1 MVPARRLDLH
11 RLHVRRGARPRVR
24 HGCAGLLPA
33 RVHGDPLPRAVR
45 AAAPAVDR
53 GAAHRRGDGG
63 RLGPRAVRLAGADAR
78 GRAHRGARDHALHRL
93 AAPRRARRPRRR
105 WALPAGPGRGP
116 GPDRRVRGPRRR
128 DVPQRSASARGDLDR
143 QGGARVRGR
152 VRGGGRGAR
161 PSRRVPGRVR
171 RGRARAGHGRWPAA
185 RPGAASGVR
194 HVGAGIRAGP
204 ADVPARA
211 HRRFRRRRAGHAA
224 PQRRRHARLDVR
236 ARPVRAARD
245 RGAGRGRRRTAGQRR
260 GRRAAADP
268 GAAAGAGQRRGVRGP
283 RGGRPGAGRG
293 DVGRGRRAV
302 HPQRLRRVLPP
313 GRHPEARGAGGALG
327 VAAGEGR
334 RPRVRLRAARA
345 GRDQP
350 AAAGRNLDPADL
362 PRGRARALLRLVA
375 PLRVARRLGGRHGH
389 RHRPRGGGRVHL
401 RRRGG
406 AGTALRRRRR
416 ARREPGGG
424 HGAHARV
431 RPRGRVEG
439 GGDGVKDTGTAVHA
453 AVDLRGL
460 DRERAVAVLFEAHHL
475 SLVRLA
481 VLLGADD
488 AEDVVAEAFYQLYRR
503 WRRLRSPEA
512 AATYLRSV
520 VVNLTRMRI
529 RHLQVVRKH
538 AARTDEVPPHVAS
551 GEDRAVLRD
560 DQKALVDAV
569 RALPARQREALVL
582 RFWLDLRESEIAD
595 AMGIS
600 AGSVKVHVS
609 RGMAALSRTLEE
621 RR

>member
-1 MVPARRLDLH
+1 M
-11 RLHVRRGARPRVR
+11 
-24 HGCAGLLPA
+24 
-33 RVHGDPLPRAVR
+33 
-45 AAAPAVDR
+45 
-53 GAAHRRGDGG
+53 
-63 RLGPRAVRLAGADAR
+63 
-78 GRAHRGARDHALHRL
+78 
-93 AAPRRARRPRRR
+93 
-105 WALPAGPGRGP
+105 
-116 GPDRRVRGPRRR
+116 
-128 DVPQRSASARGDLDR
+128 
-143 QGGARVRGR
+143 
-152 VRGGGRGAR
+152 
-161 PSRRVPGRVR
+161 
-171 RGRARAGHGRWPAA
+171 
-185 RPGAASGVR
+185 
-194 HVGAGIRAGP
+194 
-204 ADVPARA
+204 
-211 HRRFRRRRAGHAA
+211 
-224 PQRRRHARLDVR
+224 
-236 ARPVRAARD
+236 
-245 RGAGRGRRRTAGQRR
+245 
-260 GRRAAADP
+260 
-268 GAAAGAGQRRGVRGP
+268 
-283 RGGRPGAGRG
+283 
-293 DVGRGRRAV
+293 
-302 HPQRLRRVLPP
+302 
-313 GRHPEARGAGGALG
+313 
-327 VAAGEGR
+327 
-334 RPRVRLRAARA
+334 
-345 GRDQP
+345 
-350 AAAGRNLDPADL
+350 
-362 PRGRARALLRLVA
+362 
-375 PLRVARRLGGRHGH
+375 
-389 RHRPRGGGRVHL
+389 
-401 RRRGG
+401 
-406 AGTALRRRRR
+406 
-416 ARREPGGG
+416 
-424 HGAHARV
+424 
-431 RPRGRVEG
+431 
-439 GGDGVKDTGTAVHA
+439 KDTGTAVHA